1 MNALEPPA
9 SAARVRSL
17 DLLRLVAALQM
28 VQGHTIDAVLA
39 PEQRSGALFAGWLWL
54 RGLTSVAFLFAAGAA
69 FHLATLRALARHRA
83 DRAAVSRRLRRATM
97 LVLLGYALHLPLGLV
112 FARDAASAGELMRQA
127 LAVDVLQCIGV
138 CLALLEGLALL
149 LPSARAV
156 EISCGAI
163 GALLLIA
170 SPLVQQLDPGA
181 CFPLLAYLT
190 PRGGS
195 LFPLLPWGGHMLLG
209 AAFAGMLLG
218 RGRRGRLWLAAALL
232 IALSRLLPASAAP
245 LPDHLSR
252 LGFVLAALA
261 LLAALEPAARRL
273 PAQAWALSGETL
285 FIYAFH
291 VLLVYG
297 SGVGL
302 AAVVGQRLSALPSVL
317 LAAAMIALSFGGALT
332 YRRLLAG
339 LARSTATG

>member
-1 MNALEPPA
+1 
-9 SAARVRSL
+9 
-17 DLLRLVAALQM
+17 M
-28 VQGHTIDAVLA
+28 VQGHTIDAVLV
-39 PEQRSGALFAGWLWL
+39 PEQRSGAFFAGWLWL

-69 FHLATLRALARHRA
+69 FHLATLRALERHRA
-83 DRAAVSRRLRRATM
+83 DRAAVGRRLRRATS
-97 LVLLGYALHLPLGLV
+97 LVLLGYALHAPLGLV
-112 FARDAASAGELMRQA
+112 FARDAQSAAQLVQQTF
-127 LAVDVLQCIGV
+127 AVDVLQCIGV

-156 EISCGAI
+156 EISCAAL
-163 GALLLIA
+163 GALLLGA

-209 AAFAGMLLG
+209 AAFAGTLLG
-218 RGRRGRLWLAAALL
+218 REQRAKLLLAAALL
-232 IALSRLLPASAAP
+232 IGASRLLPAGAAP
-245 LPDHLSR
+245 IPDHLSR
-252 LGFVLAALA
+252 LGFVLVALA
-261 LLAALEPAARRL
+261 LLGALEPAAHRV
-273 PAQAWALSGETL
+273 PAQAWVLAGETL

-302 AAVVGQRLSALPSVL
+302 AALVGPRLTAWPSVL
-317 LAAAMIALSFGGALT
+317 LAAAMIALSFGGALS

>member
-1 MNALEPPA
+1 MSAADSGELEPPR
-9 SAARVRSL
+9 AARVRSL
-17 DLLRLVAALQM
+17 DLLRLVAAVQM

-39 PEQRSGALFAGWLWL
+39 PEQRSGAWFAGWLWL
-54 RGLTSVAFLFAAGAA
+54 RGLTSVAFLFAAGA
-69 FHLATLRALARHRA
+69 
-83 DRAAVSRRLRRATM
+83 DRAAVSRRLRRATT
-97 LVLLGYALHLPLGLV
+97 LVLLGYALHAPLGLV
-112 FARDAASAGELMRQA
+112 FARDAADTGELVRQA

-149 LPSARAV
+149 LPTPRAV
-156 EISCGAI
+156 EISCGVL
-163 GALLLIA
+163 GALLLFA
-170 SPLVQQLDPGA
+170 SPLVQQLDPSA

-209 AAFAGMLLG
+209 AAFARVLLG
-218 RGRRGRLWLAAALL
+218 RERRTKLWLAAALL
-232 IALSRLLPASAAP
+232 IALSRLLPAGAAP
-245 LPDHLSR
+245 IPDHLSR
-252 LGFVLAALA
+252 LGFVLVALA
-261 LLAALEPAARRL
+261 LLGALEPAARRL
-273 PAQAWALSGETL
+273 PAQAWVLAGETL

-302 AAVVGQRLSALPSVL
+302 AAAVGQRFAALPSML
-317 LAAAMIALSFGGALT
+317 LAAAMIALSFGGALS
-332 YRRLLAG
+332 YRRLVAG